1 MKFDILKLLYQ
12 NLHLLFLVICF
23 GVTFVNRKTIPL
35 LYAKILPWFILLT
48 LFVEI
53 IAFILSDIYE
63 QNNLWLYNNY
73 GAIEFWFYTWVVQQ
87 NLSRKKTKKIILGI
101 ATGLL
106 AVYLLNNFFGQ
117 GVKGFSSITYCLSC
131 IFLILSCFYYFYEL
145 FEKPSKTTLLRQS
158 AFWLCTAF
166 MFYFT
171 CTFPI
176 YGLANFIY
184 NIIPQLI
191 RNNIVIFIEI
201 LNVFFYSLL
210 SIAFICQSVT
220 RKSSQYLSL
229 AVS

>member
-12 NLHLLFLVICF
+12 NLYVLFIVICF
-23 GVTFVNRKTIPL
+23 GITLIKRKSITH
-35 LYAKILPWFILLT
+35 LYAKVFPWFILLT
-48 LFVEI
+48 I
-53 IAFILSDIYE
+53 ITEVVGITLSDVYE

-73 GAIEFWFYTWVVQQ
+73 IAIEFWFYTWVVQQ
-87 NLSRKKTKKIILGI
+87 NLSRKKAKKIILGI

-145 FEKPSKTTLLRQS
+145 FEKPSKTTLLRQP

-184 NIIPQLI
+184 NIIPKLI

>member
-1 MKFDILKLLYQ
+1 MFLRLAFFVTISDGSS
-12 NLHLLFLVICF
+12 HLS
-23 GVTFVNRKTIPL
+23 TF
-35 LYAKILPWFILLT
+35 A
-48 LFVEI
+48 
-53 IAFILSDIYE
+53 
-63 QNNLWLYNNY
+63 
-73 GAIEFWFYTWVVQQ
+73 AIE
-87 NLSRKKTKKIILGI
+87 S
-101 ATGLL
+101 
-106 AVYLLNNFFGQ
+106 LLN
-117 GVKGFSSITYCLSC
+117 KTLSC

-145 FEKPSKTTLLRQS
+145 FEKPNPIPLLQQP

-184 NIIPQLI
+184 NIIPQII

-201 LNVFFYSLL
+201 LNIFFYSLL

-220 RKSSQYLSL
+220 KKSSQFLSL

>member
-23 GVTFVNRKTIPL
+23 GITFVNRKIIPL

-53 IAFILSDIYE
+53 IAFILSDILLKD
-63 QNNLWLYNNY
+63 NLWLYNNY

-87 NLSRKKTKKIILGI
+87 NLSRKKAKKIILGI

-106 AVYLLNNFFGQ
+106 VVYLLNNFFGQ

-145 FEKPSKTTLLRQS
+145 FEKPSKTTLLRQP

-184 NIIPQLI
+184 NIIPKLI